1 MYSKNEEEIFK
12 SLNSNI
18 YGLDSKEAKK
28 RLSIYRHN
36 IILSKKKTPRILRF

>member
-18 YGLDSKEAKK
+18 NGLDSKEAKK
-28 RLSIYRHN
+28 RLSN
-36 IILSKKKTPRILRF
+36 